1 MLARGDAVCMDS
13 LKDTLNTK
21 RRRNSLPLSHIAL
34 QLPPEL
40 LQKIFLFLVD
50 LYVARESLHS
60 SGRPDWIA
68 ITYVCRYWRSAALG
82 QPELWSSITPGF
94 SFSWSQ
100 AMVERSA
107 PLPMRINMHIR
118 PFFHGGHE
126 SLAASELL
134 AASKIRSL
142 RLSGHPAD
150 VLEVLNRLCSPSP
163 LVSLSL
169 WVTRMGEP
177 VDLPEAMC
185 HRDTPHLRRLTFETP
200 ACIRAPV
207 WLLAGV
213 THFTTSA
220 SVSLHELLLPLQAM
234 PQLQM
239 LRVVQLLNE
248 RDDQDAPEQV
258 PLPRVVLPRLSLLSF
273 CDNTPRRLV
282 IISSRID
289 APPTIRRHFFW
300 RVFLVP
306 GWEGWGDMF
315 TAMQAIIP
323 TDSAPGI
330 DDGGLRFAQV
340 TGGHEQGSFEVW
352 SRAGPENA
360 RANAGPFPCEDA
372 LFLFRA
378 EWQRLR
384 VFIPDGEGTIDELL
398 PFFHLANL
406 CAHLRT
412 ARIVDLAVAPETST
426 AIEHGTGVQDAPDV
440 VERWQALLAALPSVK
455 TLRLHRGSPACL
467 SVLRALSSS
476 AALLPHLQRVFVV
489 QSTVR
494 YATTSD
500 ARPGGIRI
508 YGVDANSAMA
518 SRKLVQANVG
528 VVLVEVVSERSG
540 LEVVLVGCEVDE
552 EALEELRKRARVH
565 IGDALMYTQL

>member
-1 MLARGDAVCMDS
+1 MLARGDAVCIGSILRM
-13 LKDTLNTK
+13 KF
-21 RRRNSLPLSHIAL
+21 LPPSHIAL
-34 QLPPEL
+34 QLPLEL
-40 LQKIFLFLVD
+40 LQKIFLFLVG

-94 SFSWSQ
+94 SFSWSR

-118 PFFHGGHE
+118 PFFHSGLE
-126 SLAASELL
+126 SIAASELL
-134 AASKIRSL
+134 SASRIRSL

-150 VLEVLNRLCSPSP
+150 VLEVLNRLGNPSP

-169 WVTRMGEP
+169 WVTRVGEP

-185 HRDTPHLRRLTFETP
+185 DGDTPHLRRLTFETP

-234 PQLQM
+234 PQLQT

-248 RDDQDAPEQV
+248 RDDQNAPEQV
-258 PLPRVVLPRLSLLSF
+258 PLPRAVLPRLSLLSF

-323 TDSAPGI
+323 NDSAPGI

-352 SRAGPENA
+352 SRTGPESA
-360 RANAGPFPCEDA
+360 RGNAGPFTREDA

-384 VFIPDGEGTIDELL
+384 VFMPDGGGPIDELL

-412 ARIVDLAVAPETST
+412 DRIGDLAVAPETSST
-426 AIEHGTGVQDAPDV
+426 TIKHGTGVQDAPEV
-440 VERWQALLAALPSVK
+440 VERWQVLLAALPSVK
-455 TLRLHRGSPACL
+455 TLRLHRGSPACF

-476 AALLPHLQRVFVV
+476 TVLLPHLQRVFVV

-494 YATTSD
+494 CATASD
-500 ARPGGIRI
+500 ACLGGIGI
-508 YGVDANSAMA
+508 YGVDANSVMA
-518 SRKLVQANVG
+518 NRKLVQANVG
-528 VVLVEVVSERSG
+528 AVLAEVVNGRSG
-540 LEVVLVGCEVDE
+540 LEVVLVGCEVDK
-552 EALEELRKRARVH
+552 EALVVLRKRTRVH
-565 IGDALMYTQL
+565 IWDSSMYTQL